1 MVIKNLVTKNLVTI
15 KKFDDQKFDEDKKR
29 KKRQLL
35 CVALFRLILIRIS
48 YIFKKVQIRRIKVG
62 GYNSNT
68 P

>member
-48 YIFKKVQIRRIKVG
+48 YIF
-62 GYNSNT
+62 
-68 P
+68 